1 VRAAT
6 VRGRAVAARGTLADR
21 LGPMVRP
28 HGGTRGGRRPW
39 GLDRDGGGH
48 GAQLAGLGGV
58 CSLPVHHEHNRIALF
73 VT

>member
-28 HGGTRGGRRPW
+28 HGGTRGGCRPW

-48 GAQLAGLGGV
+48 GAHWLV
-58 CSLPVHHEHNRIALF
+58 
-73 VT
+73 